1 MTNWEEGV
9 MAVAMHRVRSVFAAV
24 FALALVVVLAAVA
37 AAVFNVRLPILSS
50 ITDAM
55 GLR

>member
-1 MTNWEEGV
+1 
-9 MAVAMHRVRSVFAAV
+9 MAVAMHRVRSVVAAV

-55 GLR
+55 GLT